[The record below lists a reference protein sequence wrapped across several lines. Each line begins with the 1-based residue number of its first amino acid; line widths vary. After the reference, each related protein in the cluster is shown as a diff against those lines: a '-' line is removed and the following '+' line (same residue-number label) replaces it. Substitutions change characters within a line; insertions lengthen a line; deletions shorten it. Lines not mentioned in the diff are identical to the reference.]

1 MENTQWLLTVSSLV
15 ETSLKHKHCGGLR
28 STTLSEFKL
37 DHNCFELDDEENM
50 PVTIIVDTEGF
61 HITQQDYQGFEDHI
75 SLSWIHCI
83 MGRVKSVIIVHGH
96 MSGGSYVL
104 LVTCPVGQM
113 SGRSHVRWV
122 TCPKIPQIMVS

>member
-75 SLSWIHCI
+75 SLSWIQMAGLYEI
-83 MGRVKSVIIVHGH
+83 VERIEGMYSNGR
-96 MSGGSYVL
+96 Y
-104 LVTCPVGQM
+104 
-113 SGRSHVRWV
+113 
-122 TCPKIPQIMVS
+122 